1 MVDGVV
7 GGTVSAVSA
16 PPTTTADWAGIYAE
30 HGCAM
35 RSAANAAMGGP
46 LKEILGKTA
55 DNVVGDLIAELM
67 VKRTDLSMKTNLRRS
82 YLTTA
87 VRNRVRDLHRRSK
100 FEAPAVMEPDDV
112 ISDEDIEAAVDRK
125 ELAGQAVTAL
135 DELPE
140 RERYAIIERVMKC
153 REAKEVGA
161 ELDVSPQRVSQ
172 LVNAGLGR
180 LRNLPAFTELP
191 SLDRPLQ
198 GPSTVIGP
206 DTTGTPS

>member
-7 GGTVSAVSA
+7 GGTVSAVPAS
-16 PPTTTADWAGIYAE
+16 PTTTADWAAIYAE
-30 HGCAM
+30 HGRAM

-67 VKRTDLSMKTNLRRS
+67 VKRTDLSAKTNLRG

-100 FEAPAVMEPDDV
+100 IEAPAVMEPDDV
-112 ISDEDIEAAVDRK
+112 ISDEDIEAAVDRE
-125 ELAGQAVTAL
+125 ELAGQAVAAL

-161 ELDVSPQRVSQ
+161 ELDVAPQRVSQ

-180 LRNLPAFTELP
+180 LRNLPAFTELL

-198 GPSTVIGP
+198 GRSTVTGP
-206 DTTGTPS
+206 DATGTPS